1 MNLRRMGGSVRKGGG
16 WSGGVVE
23 WWSGG
28 VLVAWRLKPGRV
40 YYLEIKCCEICQ
52 VFSGMDAYQG
62 AVSPC

>member
-1 MNLRRMGGSVRKGGG
+1 MNLRHMGGSVTKGE
-16 WSGGVVE
+16 E

-28 VLVAWRLKPGRV
+28 VVVAWRLKPGRV

-52 VFSGMDAYQG
+52 VFSGMNAYQG